1 MNTLNFLKLTFDVNS
16 LGQEA
21 LLTAVRP
28 YYAYVDGGK
37 TDKVEG
43 YKYTTVYPAHSFG
56 NLDIKIPGEK
66 RLDVLASE
74 YIPVK
79 YDGLT
84 VKLYRDNN
92 GKYQLTAKAENIRKG
107 EAKRT

>member
-28 YYAYVDGGK
+28 YYGYVDGGR

-56 NLDIKIPGEK
+56 SLDIKIPGEK

-92 GKYQLTAKAENIRKG
+92 GKYLLTAKAENIRKA

>member
-1 MNTLNFLKLTFDVNS
+1 MNTLNFLKLTFDVSS

-28 YYAYVDGGK
+28 YYAYVDGAK
-37 TDKVEG
+37 TNKVEG
-43 YKYTTVYPAHSFG
+43 YKYTTVYPAHS
-56 NLDIKIPGEK
+56 LDIKIPGEK

-92 GKYQLTAKAENIRKG
+92 GKYQLTAKAENIRRA

>member
-1 MNTLNFLKLTFDVNS
+1 MNTLNFLKLTFDVSS

-28 YYAYVDGGK
+28 YYAYVDGAK
-37 TDKVEG
+37 TNKVEG
-43 YKYTTVYPAHSFG
+43 YKYTTVYPAQSFG
-56 NLDIKIPGEK
+56 SLDIKIPGEK

-79 YDGLT
+79 YDGLA

-92 GKYQLTAKAENIRKG
+92 GKYLLTAKAENIRKA